1 MWRCV
6 AEISRRDRSRSI
18 PATLDPDCQFLPLS
32 AGSLSDKQEAEIL
45 FAIKKPLLAALGALA
60 LSGCQY
66 DVLFP
71 HGWVGAQQRDL
82 LIISVLLMLI
92 VIVPVL
98 VMAVW
103 FPLKYSAN
111 REDMT
116 DYDPEFEH
124 SNKLEAIVWGVP
136 IVIVIALGWY
146 TWVYTHRLD
155 PYAALPAEAS
165 TEEPLRVEAVSLD
178 WKWLFIYPDYG
189 VASVNELAIP
199 TGRPVEFSLTSST
212 VMNTLS
218 IPKLGG
224 MVYSMAGMETKLHLI
239 ADQQGTYPGR
249 SAHYSGPGFAGMI
262 FDTLA
267 MDGAGFDAWVAARRE
282 GGEALTRASYLDLE
296 KPTMNAPVQY
306 YGTVED
312 DLFGRIVEMCVED
325 GKVCMGHMM
334 MQDEMGGG
342 GLAGIPNAGA
352 YSYDR
357 SRTIDGFGNLIELPP
372 LEGHGADHSGH
383 TDHEANAGTD
393 TAQQLAFLMELDPDA
408 LCGPAWAQT
417 EAKTNGI

>member
-1 MWRCV
+1 M
-6 AEISRRDRSRSI
+6 
-18 PATLDPDCQFLPLS
+18 
-32 AGSLSDKQEAEIL
+32 

-82 LIISVLLMLI
+82 LVISVLLMLI

-98 VMAVW
+98 IMAVW
-103 FPLKYSAN
+103 FPLKYRAD
-111 REDMT
+111 RDDMS
-116 DYDPEFEH
+116 DYDPDFEH
-124 SNKLEAIVWGVP
+124 SNKLEAVVWGVP
-136 IVIVIALGWY
+136 ILIVIALGWY

-155 PYAALPAEAS
+155 PYAALPAEVSA
-165 TEEPLRVEAVSLD
+165 EEPLRVEAVSLD

-189 VASVNELAIP
+189 VASVNELAVP
-199 TGRPVEFSLTSST
+199 AGRPVQFSLTSST

-218 IPKLGG
+218 IPALGG

-239 ADQQGTYPGR
+239 ADRQGTYPGR
-249 SAHYSGPGFAGMI
+249 SAHYSGPGFAGMT

-267 MDGAGFDAWVAARRE
+267 MGNAEFDAWVAERRE
-282 GGEALTRASYLDLE
+282 TGDPLTRASYLELE

-306 YGTVED
+306 YGRVED
-312 DLFGRIVEMCVED
+312 GLFDRIVELCVED

-334 MQDEMGGG
+334 MQDKMGGG
-342 GLAGIPNAGA
+342 GLEGIGDAGA

-357 SRTIDGFGNLIELPP
+357 ARTIDGFGNLVDLPP
-372 LEGHGADHSGH
+372 LEGHDAGAHGAGHDAGGDDHGAH
-383 TDHEANAGTD
+383 DTDTHDTADEASLTGTD
-393 TAQQLAFLMELDPDA
+393 PQPRMEA
-408 LCGPAWAQT
+408 MTHG
-417 EAKTNGI
+417 N